1 MQTPR
6 PEPMYRGAG
15 CGCATTVRGGPWL
28 REKEAVAVLGFF
40 SPKTGTLGEPWYD
53 NTPNP
58 VLHLFI

>member
-28 REKEAVAVLGFF
+28 REKEAVAVLGFLTEDWY
-40 SPKTGTLGEPWYD
+40 PKRTM
-53 NTPNP
+53 
-58 VLHLFI
+58 VH